1 MNYLFFDTET
11 TGLPKNYKAHYSDVH
26 NWPRVVQLAWMLTDG
41 SGIMLAESC
50 DIIRPDGYQIPPG
63 MIHGISQAQ
72 AEGEGI
78 KALLAFEKFA
88 NANFAST
95 RGEFISHLAERPTL
109 VAHNIGFDLP
119 IVSAELMRLDADALA
134 KSLNRISKRQ
144 CTQAIG
150 TNYCKLPNKH
160 GYGGYKWPRLSEL
173 HQILFNEGF
182 DGAHDAMND
191 VKATARC
198 FFELKRLGVVK
209 EG

>member
-26 NWPRVVQLAWMLTDG
+26 NWPRVVQLAWMLTDD
-41 SGIMLAESC
+41 SGTILTESC

-119 IVSAELMRLDADALA
+119 IVSAELIRLGCEKFA
-134 KSLNRISKRQ
+134 KALNRQMKQQ

-150 TNYCKLPNKH
+150 TNYCKLPGK
-160 GYGGYKWPRLSEL
+160 YGYKWPRLSEL

>member
-11 TGLPKNYKAHYSDVH
+11 IGLPLNYKAHFSDVH
-26 NWPRVVQLAWMLTDG
+26 NWPRVVQLAWMLTND
-41 SGIMLAESC
+41 SGTILTESC
-50 DIIRPDGYQIPPG
+50 DIIRPDGYTIPAN
-63 MIHGISQAQ
+63 MIHGISQ
-72 AEGEGI
+72 E
-78 KALLAFEKFA
+78 KALAVGISVLSAFDAFTDA
-88 NANFAST
+88 CFSD
-95 RGEFISHLAERPTL
+95 RIGHLTINVGYPTL

-119 IVSAELMRLDADALA
+119 IVSAELMRLGCEKFA
-134 KSLNRISKRQ
+134 KSLNRQFAQQ

-150 TNYCKLPNKH
+150 TNYCKLPNNH

-198 FFELKRLGVVK
+198 FFELKRLGVAPA
-209 EG
+209 

>member
-1 MNYLFFDTET
+1 MDYLFFDTET
-11 TGLPKNYKAHYSDVH
+11 TGLPANYKAHYSDVH

-50 DIIRPDGYQIPPG
+50 DIIRPDGYQIPPN
-63 MIHGISQAQ
+63 MIHGISQ
-72 AEGEGI
+72 E
-78 KALLAFEKFA
+78 KALEVGVSMLSAFDAFTDA
-88 NANFAST
+88 CFSDRIGQLIINV
-95 RGEFISHLAERPTL
+95 GYPTL

-119 IVSAELMRLDADALA
+119 IVSAELMRLGCEKFA
-134 KSLNRISKRQ
+134 KSLNRQFAQQ

-150 TNYCKLPNKH
+150 TNYCKLPGK
-160 GYGGYKWPRLSEL
+160 YGYKWPRLSEL

-198 FFELKRLGVVK
+198 FFELKRLGLVPA
-209 EG
+209 